1 MPDNIAAPKVFHA
14 VQIDGRAKLTATG
27 IAEVTSYDSDTIVA
41 ASDAGEVIIQGK
53 KLHIISFDRVSGKL
67 ILEGTVDAVQYVDVK
82 PKNQSFFSR
91 LLK

>member
-1 MPDNIAAPKVFHA
+1 MPDNITAPKISHT
-14 VQIDGRAKLTATG
+14 VQVEGRAKLAATG

-41 ASDAGEVIIQGK
+41 TSDAGEVIIQGK
-53 KLHIISFDRVSGKL
+53 KLHIINFDRGSGRL
-67 ILEGTVDAVQYVDVK
+67 TLEGTIDAVQYVDLK